1 MSADGRSSPDP
12 VAERARTRQ
21 TNGRR
26 RGRERGEHLW
36 PHTAG
41 WNLSRRIRD
50 VLNQLGVP
58 LATPYVVI
66 PVSWAPV
73 ILSRGTVVVL
83 RSSPRGMRVRTFVSS
98 SV

>member
-66 PVSWAPV
+66 PVSWALV